1 MFGKIRHFLLSSFPP
16 CFSPSSTRPLQPIRT
31 CGGVVAGALAPGT
44 STYQSGCE
52 DMQKLSFLLVLALV
66 ASLSGVADAATIV
79 KIGTLAPADSLWARE
94 FKKLAAAI
102 SSDTGGELQLDFQWN
117 GQAGDEALMVQKIRT
132 GQLDAAAVTALGL
145 AQTGVQ
151 DILLFDLPGLF
162 TSWEKLDAA
171 RDALK
176 DEFTRLFEAKGFDV
190 LGWGDVGALKTMTV
204 GFEVHHPTDLRGK
217 GVFFLQGD
225 PIQPRVY
232 AAIGGITP
240 RQLSLAEILPNLE
253 GGTIGV
259 LVAPPLA
266 AEQLQWTSRITH
278 ISTETLAYGIG
289 AFIASSARM
298 QALPPRLK
306 EVIERRGRESSERLN
321 KMVRN
326 LDAQAYARLKAS
338 KTAYSP
344 SEADRSEWK
353 DLFVKVA
360 AQLRGSVFTPS
371 MFDRVVQL
379 AGNPLVPKY

>member
-1 MFGKIRHFLLSSFPP
+1 VR
-16 CFSPSSTRPLQPIRT
+16 R
-31 CGGVVAGALAPGT
+31 
-44 STYQSGCE
+44 
-52 DMQKLSFLLVLALV
+52 KLWLVLSALCV
-66 ASLSGVADAATIV
+66 AVSSGVLWPGVARATTVV
-79 KIGTLAPADSLWARE
+79 KIGTLAPADSLWGHE
-94 FKKLAAAI
+94 FKKLAAAVA
-102 SSDTGGELQLDFQWN
+102 SDTNGELQLDFQWN

-145 AQTGVQ
+145 AQTGVE

-171 RDALK
+171 RDVLK
-176 DEFTRLFEAKGFDV
+176 DEFSRQFETKGFTV

-217 GVFFLQGD
+217 GVFFFQGD

-240 RQLSLAEILPNLE
+240 RQLSLPEILPGLQS
-253 GGTIGV
+253 GTINV

-278 ISTETLAYGIG
+278 ISTETLAFGIG

-298 QALPPRLK
+298 KSLPPALR
-306 EVIERRGRESSERLN
+306 EVVERRGRESSERLN
-321 KMVRN
+321 RMVRN
-326 LDAQAYARLKAS
+326 LDEQAYARMKS
-338 KTAYSP
+338 TRITYSP
-344 SEADRSEWK
+344 TDADRSEWK
-353 DLFVKVA
+353 DLFVRVA
-360 AQLRGSVFTPS
+360 TQLRGSVFTPA

>member
-1 MFGKIRHFLLSSFPP
+1 MSRKL
-16 CFSPSSTRPLQPIRT
+16 FSA
-31 CGGVVAGALAPGT
+31 VFV
-44 STYQSGCE
+44 
-52 DMQKLSFLLVLALV
+52 FFVL
-66 ASLSGVADAATIV
+66 SLSGAAHATTVV

-102 SSDTGGELQLDFQWN
+102 ASDTNGELQLDFQWN

-132 GQLDAAAVTALGL
+132 GQLDAAAVTSLGL

-151 DILLFDLPGLF
+151 DILLFDMPGLF

-176 DEFTRLFEAKGFDV
+176 DDFDHLFEAKGFTV
-190 LGWGDVGALKTMTV
+190 LGWGDIGALKTMTV

-225 PIQPRVY
+225 AIQPRVY

-240 RQLSLAEILPNLE
+240 RQLSLAEILPNLQ
-253 GGTIGV
+253 GGTINV

-278 ISTETLAYGIG
+278 ISTETLAFGIG
-289 AFIASSARM
+289 AFIASSSRL
-298 QALPPRLK
+298 QSLPANLR
-306 EVIERRGRESSERLN
+306 EVMERRGRESSDRLN
-321 KMVRN
+321 HMVRN
-326 LDAQAYARLKAS
+326 LDAQAYARLKS
-338 KTAYSP
+338 TRVTYSP
-344 SEADRSEWK
+344 SDADRNEWK
-353 DLFVKVA
+353 DLFIKVA
-360 AQLRGSVFTPS
+360 TQLRGSVFTPA